1 MATTDSTR
9 EIPLLRVPPIRD
21 YGTPGWFERLPQWLG
36 IGAVLTLLIA
46 ISAFIRA
53 HYLDGQLWSD
63 EANTIGI
70 ASHGLTAIPG
80 VLWKG
85 GGAPLYYLL
94 LHVWMSVFGN
104 NEISAH
110 ALSALSGVLIVP
122 AGMWIGWSLYG
133 RRVGLML
140 ATLLA
145 FNPWLTKFANEA
157 RPYELFAL
165 IGVFATGA
173 FIHVFVF
180 RHRRGWLPGLAVSLA
195 LMVYTDPWGFFVW
208 LALALALIPISRRS
222 TDRRAIARD
231 ALVGFGA
238 AAILFLPWLPT
249 LLHQAANATA
259 PWLYAPHLGANVLRD
274 FFGSDRVSAVLGI
287 AVVAGLV
294 PLLTGP
300 ERHGPEAAGVWVST
314 TVWLGAAVLALLATL
329 FVPALTDRYL
339 APLVGPM
346 LLMLAIACARS
357 GIAGLVLL
365 VVSCLFVA
373 NPASFIGS
381 DKSDMSE
388 VAYEVSPYLHTG
400 DTVLVTQPEQTA
412 LAWYYLPAGL
422 KFATALGPD
431 PHPTYMNWD
440 GAQAALEHSSPRA
453 TVDRVVAGLRAGQ
466 TLVVIRPLTEG
477 VQNWSQQWSRL
488 VRRRSAQISAVLA
501 ADPQLRRLQGVHA
514 PTFYRGACCTASS
527 ALVFVKR

>member
-9 EIPLLRVPPIRD
+9 EIPLLRVPPLRD
-21 YGTPGWFERLPQWLG
+21 YGTPGWFARLPQWVG
-36 IGAVLTLLIA
+36 IGGVLTLLIA

-53 HYLDGQLWSD
+53 HYLNGQFWSD
-63 EANTIGI
+63 EANTVGI
-70 ASHGLTAIPG
+70 ASHPLTAIPG

-94 LHVWMSVFGN
+94 LHVWMSGFVSS
-104 NEISAH
+104 EISAH
-110 ALSALSGVLIVP
+110 ALSVLSGVVVVP
-122 AGMWIGWSLYG
+122 VGMWIGWSLYG

-145 FNPWLTKFANEA
+145 FNPWLTKFAEEA

-165 IGVFATGA
+165 FGLVVTGA

-180 RHRRGWLPGLAVSLA
+180 RHRRGWLAGLAISLA
-195 LMVYTDPWGFFVW
+195 LMVYTDPWGFFMW
-208 LALALALIPISRRS
+208 LALALALIPIWRRS

-231 ALVGFGA
+231 ALLAFGA

-249 LLHQAANATA
+249 LIHQAGSATA
-259 PWLYAPHLGANVLRD
+259 PWTYAPHLGANVLRD
-274 FFGSDRVSAVLGI
+274 FFGSDRVSAILGI

-300 ERHGPEAAGVWVST
+300 DRHGPEATGVWVST
-314 TVWLGAAVLALLATL
+314 IVWLGAVVLALVATL

-339 APLVGPM
+339 APLAGAI

-365 VVSCLFVA
+365 VASCLLVA

-381 DKSDMSE
+381 YKSDMSE
-388 VAYEVSPYLHTG
+388 VAYNISPYLRAG
-400 DTVLVTQPEQTA
+400 DVVLVTQPEQA
-412 LAWYYLPAGL
+412 PLAWYYLPAGL
-422 KFATALGPD
+422 RFATELGPD

-440 GAQAALEHSSPRA
+440 GAQTRLEHSSARA
-453 TVDRVVAGLRAGQ
+453 TVDRVVASLRPGQ
-466 TLVVIRPLTEG
+466 RLVVIRPLTEG
-477 VQNWSQQWSRL
+477 VQNWSQQWSQL
-488 VRRRSAQISAVLA
+488 VRRRSAQLGAVLA
-501 ADPQLRRLQGVHA
+501 GDPQVRQLTGVYA
-514 PTFYRGACCTASS
+514 PRSYRGACCTASS